1 MPISTYTIIY
11 FLFFFWFIKFRTLL
25 NYIRYYIFN
34 NILILLRYRLGVLF
48 DEILIYYDVTCFLWL
63 PMSIILHHINTETRR
78 QAVTYRKVR
87 VASHKVTNKH
97 YNYLPTYF
105 LLYFTFADLTYL
117 QQLQKSQLL
126 KAMQNRVAC
135 GSRHRTTATRSV
147 RHNTTRAE
155 QAVCVSYTKIILP
168 DSINGISAAN
178 NIHSF
183 VLNYYY
189 YLINKK

>member
-1 MPISTYTIIY
+1 LFIKQQFFNANKYTIIY

-25 NYIRYYIFN
+25 NYIRHYIFN

-48 DEILIYYDVTCFLWL
+48 DEILCDMYYDVTRFLWL

-78 QAVTYRKVR
+78 HAVTYRKVR
-87 VASHKVTNKH
+87 VAYTNKH

-126 KAMQNRVAC
+126 RAMQNCVAC

-155 QAVCVSYTKIILP
+155 QAVCVV
-168 DSINGISAAN
+168 
-178 NIHSF
+178 H
-183 VLNYYY
+183 
-189 YLINKK
+189 